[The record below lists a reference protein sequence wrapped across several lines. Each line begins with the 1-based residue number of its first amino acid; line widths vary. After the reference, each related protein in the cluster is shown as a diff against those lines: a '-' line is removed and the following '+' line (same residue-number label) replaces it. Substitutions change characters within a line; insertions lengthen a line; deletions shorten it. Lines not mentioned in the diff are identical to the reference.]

1 MGAPQ
6 LAAPAE
12 MNYRKLVRFIL
23 PLAIVFTAGDIG
35 QQVLNGGMARM
46 PEVIAT
52 LAAYGVALGIKG
64 LLTTPLTQAGQL
76 GLVLTEDFRSHR
88 LN

>member
-1 MGAPQ
+1 
-6 LAAPAE
+6 

-46 PEVIAT
+46 PESSPPWRPTA
-52 LAAYGVALGIKG
+52 
-64 LLTTPLTQAGQL
+64 
-76 GLVLTEDFRSHR
+76 
-88 LN
+88 